1 MTYTANPNREVKNG
15 IAKVSAKELAD
26 FKAQYGADKDLTDLL
41 NMDKGLTR
49 RVPKAGSKTE
59 PKVEPKA
66 ELKDFSPSRGTTASQ
81 GYRRRIVGDKGPIW
95 STHPEYP
102 EDMAKTSMVKKSGSV
117 FDPNGA
123 PGKGT
128 MASQGYK
135 IRPPG
140 STDTAVNHPE
150 YPEDAQP
157 MKKGGKVSSASS
169 RADGI
174 AQRGKTRGKMVMCGG
189 GMS

>member
-26 FKAQYGADKDLTDLL
+26 FKAQHGADKDLTDLL

-59 PKVEPKA
+59 PKAEPKA
-66 ELKDFSPSRGTTASQ
+66 EPKDFLPSR
-81 GYRRRIVGDKGPIW
+81 
-95 STHPEYP
+95 
-102 EDMAKTSMVKKSGSV
+102 
-117 FDPNGA
+117 
-123 PGKGT
+123 GT

-169 RADGI
+169 RADGC
-174 AQRGKTRGKMVMCGG
+174 AQRGKTKGRYL
-189 GMS
+189 